1 MNNILMDKLC
11 EKMLASFGVTGETS
25 SASSLTAEHLREM
38 LDHYFDD
45 IVDGRQAMP
54 KSLCK
59 VLCKAYESFH
69 EDHEE
74 EEDSEGSPMGELW
87 ESIDVVRAAPPAG
100 REAKITSLFP
110 GVTPEE
116 TMVLRQLGTEKSLS
130 EHAKALGM
138 DVHGMK
144 RIIKR
149 IANRH
154 E

>member
-11 EKMLASFGVTGETS
+11 EKMLASFGVTGEAAS
-25 SASSLTAEHLREM
+25 SSSLTAGHLREM

-69 EDHEE
+69 EEHEE
-74 EEDSEGSPMGELW
+74 EEEGSPMGELW
-87 ESIDVVRAAPPAG
+87 ESIDAVRAAPAAG
-100 REAKITSLFP
+100 REAKIASLFP
-110 GVTPEE
+110 GATPEE
-116 TMVLRQLGTEKSLS
+116 TMVLRQLGMEKSLA
-130 EHAKALGM
+130 EHARALGM
-138 DVHGMK
+138 DAHGMK

-149 IANRH
+149 IADRH